1 MTMSARDI
9 PGIHHITALARDPR
23 TNVDFYTRVLG
34 LRLVKKTVNFDDPG
48 TYHLYYG
55 DDLGRPGTIMTFF
68 PWLGAAPGVRGIGQA
83 TVTAFQVPE
92 GSLGYWAERFER
104 LVVDA
109 DDVDTRFGQELL
121 AFRDPDGLA
130 LELVAGQ
137 GGDRF
142 EPWGDGP
149 VPDEHA
155 IRGFMGLTL
164 TQRQHD
170 PTARFLTDVMGFEL
184 LDENGDRLRLRAG
197 HSDEAANVEILGLP
211 GGGPGR
217 ISAGTVHHVAWRV
230 AGDEEQRSWSEWLRE
245 RGVGVT
251 EVRDRNY
258 FRSIYFR
265 EPGGV
270 LFEIATDPPGF
281 TADESPAQLGQALKL
296 PSWLEPHRER
306 IEEVL
311 PPLQAIVGAAGD

>member
-1 MTMSARDI
+1 MTTNVRDI
-9 PGIHHITALARDPR
+9 PGIHHVTALARDPQV
-23 TNVDFYTRVLG
+23 NVEFYTQVLG

-68 PWLGAAPGVRGIGQA
+68 PWPRAVLGSRGTGQA
-83 TVTAFQVPE
+83 TVTAFRVPE
-92 GSLGYWAERFER
+92 NSLGYWRERAQR
-104 LVVDA
+104 LSLDA
-109 DDVDTRFGQELL
+109 DPVSSRFGHDVL

-130 LELVAGQ
+130 LELVADS
-137 GGDRF
+137 GGADF
-142 EPWGDGP
+142 EPWRDSP

-155 IRGFMGLTL
+155 IRGFYGVTL
-164 TQRQHD
+164 TQRQHG
-170 PTARFLTDVMGFEL
+170 PTARFLSEAMGFEL
-184 LDENGDRLRLRAG
+184 AAESDSRLRLRAG
-197 HSDEAANVEILGLP
+197 GAGAAAIVEVVAVAEGS
-211 GGGPGR
+211 PGR

-230 AGDEEQRSWSEWLRE
+230 AGDEEQRQWRDWLRA
-245 RGVGVT
+245 RGSQVT
-251 EVRDRNY
+251 DALDRNY

-281 TADESPAQLGQALKL
+281 TADEAPAQLGQELKL
-296 PSWLEPHRER
+296 PSWLEPNRGR

-311 PPLQAIVGAAGD
+311 PPLQVPVGAAGD